1 MQTPVC
7 AAGFFLGREHL
18 TVFHYVGRE
27 HYDGLTSLS
36 VIEQSTH
43 FWVMFLVSFC

>member
-1 MQTPVC
+1 VQTPVC
-7 AAGFFLGREHL
+7 AAGFLGCEHL

-27 HYDGLTSLS
+27 HYYGLTSLT